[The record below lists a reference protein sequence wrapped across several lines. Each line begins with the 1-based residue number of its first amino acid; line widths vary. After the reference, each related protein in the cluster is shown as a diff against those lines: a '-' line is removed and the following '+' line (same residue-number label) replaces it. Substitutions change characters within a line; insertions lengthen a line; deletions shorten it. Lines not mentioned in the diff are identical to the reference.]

1 MSEVKTAEM
10 EERSG
15 IGGSEKNRI
24 ENLSNRIKRRRK
36 QERTRSTTPY
46 GKQTRARTQ
55 YLSDKQAVTQQAS
68 KKTGRTELLKKLIF

>member
-15 IGGSEKNRI
+15 IGGSEKNRM

-46 GKQTRARTQ
+46 GKQTRART
-55 YLSDKQAVTQQAS
+55 
-68 KKTGRTELLKKLIF
+68 